1 MMGWGTVSKRCYD
14 VFLVCV
20 IFIFCSPIFGNEK
33 VTLHLKWFHQFQFAG
48 YYAALEKGYYKDLG
62 LDVEIFESTI
72 GIKGIHEKVIQSPGH
87 YGVGSN
93 ELIQERYA
101 GKPVVVLAVI
111 FQHSPSVLFFKK
123 SSNIQ
128 SIHDLAGKRVM
139 LTPRMDEIVAYLKKE
154 GIELKDLKLIEH
166 KFNPN
171 DLITGKVDA
180 YSGYAT
186 TQAYDFKKAG
196 FPFVEYSPRVA
207 GIDFYGDNFFTSEV
221 EVQKHPDR
229 VKAFREASLRG
240 WQYAMSHQEEIVD
253 LIYEKYSKRN
263 SKERLLFEAKQMIPL
278 IQPVLVEMGY
288 MNPGRWKHI
297 NDVYADL
304 GMLPK
309 NMNLRDF
316 IYDPNPPTSY
326 DWIYYSF
333 GAVVTIFVIVWLVQW
348 RRLDKQYS
356 ENLKKQVELRTEE
369 LKNSNEYLQVLNQS
383 LLNTLKELTEAQDR
397 LLASEKLAVLG
408 QLAAGM
414 AHELN
419 TPLGAIV
426 SSNQSLADFLNNK
439 INKIVETILGFSKED
454 SFRFNKVLEESIKN
468 QTFLEGKMERLI
480 KKDLASKYKSIL
492 KMDLYGKHMQLV
504 VETGAYRLGDEL
516 TQILESENSLTILET
531 VATISAAY
539 RSNQIISVASEKA
552 THVIRALKSYL
563 VTDKEILSGNTV
575 VDIIFEIETILSLY
589 HYNLSKV
596 DIVKSYLTNKKCK
609 GNRDKLNQVWINLL
623 NNALQAMGYAG
634 RLEIKVQSIEPWIK
648 VSIIDS
654 GTGIPD
660 TIKDKI
666 FNPFFTTKPDGE
678 GMGLG
683 LDICKKIVLQTGG
696 KIELEDV
703 PKGACFS
710 IWLPIAEEEMSSI

>member
-1 MMGWGTVSKRCYD
+1 MGRSSVSKRFYY
-14 VFLVCV
+14 VFLVYLV
-20 IFIFCSPIFGNEK
+20 LPFHFPMFGMEK

-48 YYAALEKGYYKDLG
+48 YYAALEKGYYQDAG
-62 LDVEIFESTI
+62 LDVELLESTV
-72 GIKGIHEKVIQSPGH
+72 GIKGIHEKVIRSTGQ

-93 ELIQERYA
+93 ELIQERYK

-123 SSNIQ
+123 TSNIQ

-154 GIELKDLKLIEH
+154 GIELKDLQLLEH
-166 KFNPN
+166 RFKPD
-171 DLITGKVDA
+171 DLISGKVDA

-207 GIDFYGDNFFTSEV
+207 GIDFYGDNFFTSEA
-221 EVQKHPDR
+221 EVQEHPER

-240 WQYAMSHQEEIVD
+240 WLYAMNHQEEIVD
-253 LIYEKYSKRN
+253 LIYNKYSQRN
-263 SKERLLFEAKQMIPL
+263 PKERLLFEAKQMTPL
-278 IQPVLVEMGY
+278 IQPVLVEIGY

-297 NDVYADL
+297 NEVYSEL

-309 NMNLRDF
+309 NINLKGF
-316 IYDPNPPTSY
+316 IYDPNPKTNY
-326 DWIYYSF
+326 DWVYYTF
-333 GAVVTIFVIVWLVQW
+333 GAVILSLIILGLVQW
-348 RRLDKQYS
+348 RRLNKQYS
-356 ENLKKQVELRTEE
+356 ENLKKQVEVRTEE
-369 LKNSNEYLQVLNQS
+369 LKQSNEYLQVLNQS

-426 SSNQSLADFLNNK
+426 SSNFSLSDFLNQKLNHV
-439 INKIVETILGFSKED
+439 IDIIVGFSKED
-454 SFRFNKVLEESIKN
+454 SNRFHSVLEESLKN
-468 QTFLEGKMERLI
+468 QTFIEGKAERQI
-480 KKDLASKYKSIL
+480 KKELASKYSSIT
-492 KMDLYGKHMQLV
+492 KMDLYGEHMQLV
-504 VETGAYRLGDEL
+504 VETGAFRLGDGL
-516 TQILESENSLTILET
+516 IQILESENSLQILEAVSSIT
-531 VATISAAY
+531 SAY

-563 VTDKEILSGNTV
+563 VSDKDILNGNTV
-575 VDIIFEIETILSLY
+575 VDLVFEIETILSLY
-589 HYNLSKV
+589 HYNLTKV
-596 DIVKSYLTNKKCK
+596 TIVKSYLTDKKCK

-623 NNALQAMGYAG
+623 NNALQAMSYNGTI
-634 RLEIKVQSIEPWIK
+634 EIKIQLVENLIK

-654 GTGIPD
+654 GTGVSES
-660 TIKDKI
+660 IKGKI
-666 FNPFFTTKPDGE
+666 FDPFFTTKPDGE

-683 LDICKKIVLQTGG
+683 LDICKKIISQMAG

-703 PKGACFS
+703 PLGACFS
-710 IWLPIAEEEMSSI
+710 VWLPVADT

>member
-1 MMGWGTVSKRCYD
+1 MVGRVSTKIFYIFVCLL
-14 VFLVCV
+14 FL
-20 IFIFCSPIFGNEK
+20 FQSPVHASEK

-48 YYAALEKGYYKDLG
+48 YYAALEKGFYRDVG
-62 LDVEIFESTI
+62 LDVEILESTI
-72 GIKGIHEKVIQSPGH
+72 GIKGIHEKVIRTTGQ

-93 ELIQERYA
+93 ELIQERFA

-111 FQHSPSVLFFKK
+111 FQHSPSVLYFKK

-154 GIELKDLKLIEH
+154 GIEPGDLQLLEH
-166 KFNPN
+166 RFSPN
-171 DLITGKVDA
+171 DLIQGKVDA

-196 FPFVEYSPRVA
+196 FPYIAYSPRVA
-207 GIDFYGDNFFTSEV
+207 GIDFYGDNLFTSEA
-221 EVQKHPDR
+221 EVKKHPER

-240 WQYAMSHQEEIVD
+240 WQYAMSHQSEIVD

-263 SKERLLFEAKQMIPL
+263 PKERLLFEAEQMTPL

-297 NDVYADL
+297 NEVYSEL

-309 NMNLRDF
+309 NLDLKGF
-316 IYDPNPPTSY
+316 IYDPNPKVNY
-326 DWIYYSF
+326 DWIYYAF
-333 GAVVTIFVIVWLVQW
+333 GIVVFSFVIIWLVQW
-348 RRLDKQYS
+348 RRLNKQYS
-356 ENLKKQVELRTEE
+356 ENLKKQVEVRTEE
-369 LKNSNEYLQVLNQS
+369 LKHSNEYLQVLNQS

-408 QLAAGM
+408 QLSAGM

-426 SSNQSLADFLNNK
+426 SSNQSIADFLSK
-439 INKIVETILGFSKED
+439 IKNLIETIISFNKED
-454 SFRFNKVLEESIKN
+454 SLRFHKLLNQSLGNK
-468 QTFLEGKMERLI
+468 TFLEGKEERSL
-480 KKDLASKYKSIL
+480 KKELAIQYSYSN

-504 VETGAYRLGDEL
+504 IETGAFRLGDEL
-516 TQILESENSLTILET
+516 NHILESENSLQLFET
-531 VATISAAY
+531 VANISSAF
-539 RSNQIISVASEKA
+539 RSNQIISVAAEKA
-552 THVIRALKSYL
+552 THVIKALKSYL
-563 VTDKEILSGNTV
+563 ISEKDILNGDSE
-575 VDIIFEIETILSLY
+575 VDLIFEIETILSLY
-589 HYNLSKV
+589 HHKLMKV
-596 DIVKSYLTNKKCK
+596 NVLREYLTDKKPKCSK
-609 GNRDKLNQVWINLL
+609 DKLNQVWINLL
-623 NNALQAMGYAG
+623 NNALQAMSYVGT
-634 RLEIKVQSIEPWIK
+634 LEIKIQFIEPWIK
-648 VSIIDS
+648 VSITDS
-654 GTGIPD
+654 GTGISD
-660 TIKDKI
+660 SIKSKI
-666 FNPFFTTKPDGE
+666 FDPFFTTKPGGE

-683 LDICKKIVLQTGG
+683 LDICKKIILQMGG

-710 IWLPIAEEEMSSI
+710 VWLPAE

>member
-1 MMGWGTVSKRCYD
+1 MGRRSVSKNFYYTFFYCLL
-14 VFLVCV
+14 FL
-20 IFIFCSPIFGNEK
+20 IHSPIFGLEK

-48 YYAALEKGYYKDLG
+48 YYAALEKGYYKDVG
-62 LDVEIFESTI
+62 LDVEIIESTI
-72 GIKGIHEKVIQSPGH
+72 GIKGIHDKVIQSTGQ

-111 FQHSPSVLFFKK
+111 FQHSSSVLFFKK
-123 SSNIQ
+123 TSNIQ
-128 SIHDLAGKRVM
+128 SIHDLVGKKVM
-139 LTPRMDEIVAYLKKE
+139 LTPHMDEIVAYLKKE
-154 GIELKDLKLIEH
+154 GIDLHDLQLLEH
-166 KFNPN
+166 RFNPN
-171 DLITGKVDA
+171 DLIQGEVDA

-186 TQAYDFKKAG
+186 TQTYDFKKAR
-196 FPFVEYSPRVA
+196 FQYVAYSPRVA
-207 GIDFYGDNFFTSEV
+207 GIDFYGDNFFTSEE
-221 EVQKHPDR
+221 EVQKHPER

-240 WQYAMSHQEEIVD
+240 WQYAMGHQAEIVD

-263 SKERLLFEAKQMIPL
+263 TKERLLFEAEQMTSL

-297 NDVYADL
+297 NEVYSEL
-304 GMLPK
+304 GMLPR
-309 NMNLRDF
+309 NINLKGF
-316 IYDPNPPTSY
+316 IYDPNPPANY
-326 DWIYYSF
+326 DLIYYSF
-333 GAVVTIFVIVWLVQW
+333 GFVLFSFAVVWLVQW
-348 RRLDKQYS
+348 RRLNKQYS
-356 ENLKKQVELRTEE
+356 ENLKKQVEMRTEE
-369 LKNSNEYLQVLNQS
+369 LKHSNEYLQVLNQS

-426 SSNQSLADFLNNK
+426 SSNQSLADFLKNK
-439 INKIVETILGFSKED
+439 INNIMDTIVGFNKDD
-454 SFRFNKVLEESIKN
+454 SLRFNKVLEESLRN
-468 QTFLEGKMERLI
+468 QTFLEGKMERSI
-480 KKDLASKYKSIL
+480 KKELALQYSTSK

-504 VETGAYRLGDEL
+504 VETGAFRLGDEL
-516 TQILESENSLTILET
+516 NQILESENSLQILET
-531 VATISAAY
+531 VASISTAY

-552 THVIRALKSYL
+552 THVIKALKSYL
-563 VTDKEILSGNTV
+563 ISDKDISNGNSV
-575 VDIIFEIETILSLY
+575 VDLVFEIETILSLY
-589 HYNLSKV
+589 HYNLNKV
-596 DIVKSYLTNKKCK
+596 TIIKNYLTDKKCK

-623 NNALQAMGYAG
+623 NNALQAMAYTG
-634 RLEIKVQSIEPWIK
+634 RLEIKIQSLDPWIK

-654 GTGIPD
+654 GIGISD
-660 TIKDKI
+660 SIKEKI
-666 FNPFFTTKPDGE
+666 FDPFFTTKPDGE

-683 LDICKKIVLQTGG
+683 LDICKKIVLQMDG

-710 IWLPIAEEEMSSI
+710 VWLPTFDSFVNNKV

>member
-1 MMGWGTVSKRCYD
+1 MNGSVINHKLYYLLL
-14 VFLVCV
+14 VFSNFLLH
-20 IFIFCSPIFGNEK
+20 SPVFGNEK

-48 YYAALEKGYYKDLG
+48 YYAAYEKGYYKDVG
-62 LDVEIFESTI
+62 LDVEIFESTV
-72 GIKGIHEKVIQSPGH
+72 GITGIHEKVTRSVGQ

-123 SSNIQ
+123 TSNIQ

-139 LTPRMDEIVAYLKKE
+139 ITPRMNEIVAYLKKE
-154 GIELKDLKLIEH
+154 GIEVGDLQLLNH
-166 KFNPN
+166 RFTPS
-171 DLITGKVDA
+171 DLMQGKVDA

-196 FPFVEYSPRVA
+196 FPIVEYSPRVA
-207 GIDFYGDNFFTSEV
+207 GIDFYGDNLFTSEA
-221 EVQKHPDR
+221 EVREHPER
-229 VKAFREASLRG
+229 VKVFREASLRG

-253 LIYEKYSKRN
+253 LIYEKYSKKN
-263 SKERLLFEAKQMIPL
+263 TKERLLFEAKQMTPL

-297 NDVYADL
+297 NDVYSDL

-309 NMNLRDF
+309 NINLKGF
-316 IYDPNPPTSY
+316 IYDPNPPTNY

-333 GAVVTIFVIVWLVQW
+333 GILLFSFVVLGLIQW
-348 RRLDKQYS
+348 RRLNKQYS
-356 ENLKKQVELRTEE
+356 ENLKKQVEVRTEE

-397 LLASEKLAVLG
+397 LLASEKLAVIG

-426 SSNQSLADFLNNK
+426 SSNSFLSNFLNHK
-439 INKIVETILGFSKED
+439 LKSVIDVIVGFSEQD
-454 SFRFNKVLEESIKN
+454 SIRFYKVLEESLKN
-468 QTFLEGKMERLI
+468 RTFIEGKTERMI
-480 KKDLASKYKSIL
+480 KKDLAIKFAAID
-492 KMDLYGKHMQLV
+492 KMGLYGEHMQLV
-504 VETGAYRLGDEL
+504 VETGVYRLGDEL
-516 TQILESENSLTILET
+516 VKILESAKSLQILEV
-531 VATISAAY
+531 VASINTAY

-552 THVIRALKSYL
+552 TYVIKALKSYL
-563 VTDKEILSGNTV
+563 ISDKEIVNGDTV
-575 VDIIFEIETILSLY
+575 VDLVFEIETILSLY
-589 HYNLSKV
+589 HYNLTKV
-596 DIVKSYLTNKKCK
+596 NIVKTYITDKKCI

-623 NNALQAMGYAG
+623 NNALQAMSYNGT
-634 RLEIKVQSIEPWIK
+634 LEIRIQSVENWLKI
-648 VSIIDS
+648 SIIDS
-654 GTGIPD
+654 GTGIAD
-660 TIKDKI
+660 SIKTKI
-666 FNPFFTTKPDGE
+666 FDPFFTTKPDGE

-683 LDICKKIVLQTGG
+683 LDICRKIITQMDG

-703 PKGACFS
+703 PEKTCFS
-710 IWLPIAEEEMSSI
+710 VWLPVADF

>member
-1 MMGWGTVSKRCYD
+1 M
-14 VFLVCV
+14 
-20 IFIFCSPIFGNEK
+20 EK

-48 YYAALEKGYYKDLG
+48 YYAALEKGYYQDAG
-62 LDVEIFESTI
+62 LDVELLESTV
-72 GIKGIHEKVIQSPGH
+72 GIKGIHEKVIRSTGQ

-93 ELIQERYA
+93 ELIQERYK

-123 SSNIQ
+123 TSNIQ

-154 GIELKDLKLIEH
+154 GIELKDLQLLEH
-166 KFNPN
+166 RFKPD
-171 DLITGKVDA
+171 DLISGKVDA

-207 GIDFYGDNFFTSEV
+207 GIDFYGDNFFTSEA
-221 EVQKHPDR
+221 EVQEHPER

-240 WQYAMSHQEEIVD
+240 WLYAMNHQEEIVD
-253 LIYEKYSKRN
+253 LIYNKYSQRN
-263 SKERLLFEAKQMIPL
+263 PKERLLFEAKQMTPL
-278 IQPVLVEMGY
+278 IQPVLVEIGY

-297 NDVYADL
+297 NEVYSEL

-309 NMNLRDF
+309 NINLKGF
-316 IYDPNPPTSY
+316 IYDPNPKTNY
-326 DWIYYSF
+326 DWVYYTF
-333 GAVVTIFVIVWLVQW
+333 GAVILSLIILGLVQW
-348 RRLDKQYS
+348 RRLNKQYS
-356 ENLKKQVELRTEE
+356 ENLKKQVEVRTEE
-369 LKNSNEYLQVLNQS
+369 LKQSNEYLQVLNQS

-426 SSNQSLADFLNNK
+426 SSNFSLSDFLNQKLNHV
-439 INKIVETILGFSKED
+439 IDIIVGFSKED
-454 SFRFNKVLEESIKN
+454 SNRFHSVLEESLKN
-468 QTFLEGKMERLI
+468 QTFIEGKAERQI
-480 KKDLASKYKSIL
+480 KKELASKYSSIT
-492 KMDLYGKHMQLV
+492 KMDLYGEHMQLV
-504 VETGAYRLGDEL
+504 VETGAFRLGDGL
-516 TQILESENSLTILET
+516 IQILESENSLQILEAVSSIT
-531 VATISAAY
+531 SAY

-563 VTDKEILSGNTV
+563 VSDKDILNGNTV
-575 VDIIFEIETILSLY
+575 VDLVFEIETILSLY
-589 HYNLSKV
+589 HYNLTKV
-596 DIVKSYLTNKKCK
+596 TIVKSYLTDKKCK

-623 NNALQAMGYAG
+623 NNALQAMSYNGTI
-634 RLEIKVQSIEPWIK
+634 EIKIQLVENLIK

-654 GTGIPD
+654 GTGVSES
-660 TIKDKI
+660 IKGKI
-666 FNPFFTTKPDGE
+666 FDPFFTTKPDGE

-683 LDICKKIVLQTGG
+683 LDICKKIISQMAG

-703 PKGACFS
+703 PLGACFS
-710 IWLPIAEEEMSSI
+710 VWLPVADT

>member
-1 MMGWGTVSKRCYD
+1 MGRGTFLPRCCY

-20 IFIFCSPIFGNEK
+20 TFVFCFPIFGTEK

-48 YYAALEKGYYKDLG
+48 YYTALEKGYYKELG
-62 LDVEIFESTI
+62 LDVEILESKV
-72 GIKGIHEKVIQSPGH
+72 GIKGIHEKVTQSAGN

-93 ELIQERYA
+93 ELIQARYA

-123 SSNIQ
+123 TSNIQ
-128 SIHDLAGKRVM
+128 SIHDLVGKRVM

-154 GIELKDLKLIEH
+154 GIELTDLQLLEH
-166 KFNPN
+166 KFNPD
-171 DLITGKVDA
+171 DLISGKVDA

-186 TQAYDFKKAG
+186 TQAFDFKKAG

-207 GIDFYGDNFFTSEV
+207 GIDFYGDNFFTSET
-221 EVQKHPDR
+221 EVSEYPER

-253 LIYEKYSKRN
+253 LIYEKYSKKN
-263 SKERLLFEAKQMIPL
+263 SKERLLFEAKQMTPL

-309 NMNLRDF
+309 NINLKGF
-316 IYDPNPPTSY
+316 IYDPNPQKNY

-333 GAVVTIFVIVWLVQW
+333 GVVVFSFVVFWLVQW
-348 RRLDKQYS
+348 RKLNKQYS
-356 ENLKKQVELRTEE
+356 ENLKTQVEVRTEE

-426 SSNQSLADFLNNK
+426 SSNQSLSDFLNHK
-439 INKIVETILGFSKED
+439 INKIIETILGFNKDD
-454 SFRFNKVLEESIKN
+454 SLRFHKVLEESIKN
-468 QTFLEGKMERLI
+468 QTFLEGKTERLI
-480 KKDLASKYKSIL
+480 KKELASKYSTIT

-516 TQILESENSLTILET
+516 TEILESENSLIILET
-531 VATISAAY
+531 VASISAAY

-563 VTDKEILSGNTV
+563 VTDKDILSGNTV
-575 VDIIFEIETILSLY
+575 VDIIFEMETILSLY

-596 DIVKSYLTNKKCK
+596 NIVKSYLTDKRCK

-623 NNALQAMGYAG
+623 NNSLQAMNYVGT
-634 RLEIKVQSIEPWIK
+634 LEIKIQSIETWIK
-648 VSIIDS
+648 VSISDS
-654 GTGIPD
+654 GPGIPE
-660 TIKDKI
+660 TIKGKI
-666 FNPFFTTKPDGE
+666 FDPFFTTKPDGE

-683 LDICKKIVLQTGG
+683 LDICKKIISQMGG
-696 KIELEDV
+696 KIELEEV
-703 PKGACFS
+703 TKGACFS
-710 IWLPIAEEEMSSI
+710 VWLPIEEWNH

>member
-1 MMGWGTVSKRCYD
+1 MGRSSVSKRFYY
-14 VFLVCV
+14 VFLVYLV
-20 IFIFCSPIFGNEK
+20 LPFYFPIFGMEK

-48 YYAALEKGYYKDLG
+48 YYAAFEKGYYRDVG
-62 LDVEIFESTI
+62 LDVEILESTV
-72 GIKGIHEKVIQSPGH
+72 GIKGIHEKVIRSTGQ

-128 SIHDLAGKRVM
+128 SIHDLVGKRVM

-154 GIELKDLKLIEH
+154 GIKLSDLQLLQHRFKPE
-166 KFNPN
+166 
-171 DLITGKVDA
+171 DLIQGRTDA

-186 TQAYDFKKAG
+186 TQSYDFKKAG
-196 FPFVEYSPRVA
+196 FPYVAYSPRVA
-207 GIDFYGDNFFTSEV
+207 GIDFYGDNFFTSEA
-221 EVQKHPDR
+221 EIREHPER

-240 WQYAMSHQEEIVD
+240 WQYAMSHQEEIAD
-253 LIYEKYSKRN
+253 LIYEKYSQRN
-263 SKERLLFEAKQMIPL
+263 PKDRLLFEAAQMTPL
-278 IQPVLVEMGY
+278 IQHVLVEMGY

-297 NDVYADL
+297 NDVYFEL

-309 NMNLRDF
+309 NINLKGF
-316 IYDPNPPTSY
+316 IYDPNPPTNY

-333 GAVVTIFVIVWLVQW
+333 GIFVFSLVIIWLVQW
-348 RRLDKQYS
+348 RRLNKQYS
-356 ENLKKQVELRTEE
+356 ENLKKQVEVRTEE
-369 LKNSNEYLQVLNQS
+369 LKHSNEYLQVLNQS

-426 SSNQSLADFLNNK
+426 SSNSSLSDFLNHKLNEV
-439 INKIVETILGFSKED
+439 IETIVGFSKED
-454 SFRFNKVLEESIKN
+454 SLLFHKVLEESLKN
-468 QTFLEGKMERLI
+468 QTFLEGKTERLI
-480 KKDLASKYKSIL
+480 KKELAAKYTNL
-492 KMDLYGKHMQLV
+492 EKMDLYGEHIQLV
-504 VETGAYRLGDEL
+504 VETGAFRLNDEL
-516 TQILESENSLTILET
+516 KIILESDRSLQILEA
-531 VATISAAY
+531 VARITNAF

-552 THVIRALKSYL
+552 THVIKALKSYL
-563 VTDKEILSGNTV
+563 VSDKDILNENTV
-575 VDIIFEIETILSLY
+575 VDIIFEMETILSLY
-589 HYNLSKV
+589 HYNLTKV
-596 DIVKSYLTNKKCK
+596 NIVKSYLTDKRCK

-623 NNALQAMGYAG
+623 NNALQAMSYSGT
-634 RLEIKVQSIEPWIK
+634 LEIRIQWIDPWIK

-654 GTGIPD
+654 GIGIPD
-660 TIKDKI
+660 SIKGKI
-666 FNPFFTTKPDGE
+666 FDPFFTTKPDGG

-683 LDICKKIVLQTGG
+683 LDICKKIISQMDG
-696 KIELEDV
+696 KIELEEI
-703 PKGACFS
+703 KQGTCFS
-710 IWLPIAEEEMSSI
+710 VWLPNANS